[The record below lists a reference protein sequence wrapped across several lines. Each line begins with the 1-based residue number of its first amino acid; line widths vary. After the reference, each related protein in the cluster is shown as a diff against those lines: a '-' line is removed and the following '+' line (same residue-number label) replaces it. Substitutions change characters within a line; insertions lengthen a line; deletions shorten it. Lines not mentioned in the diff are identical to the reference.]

1 MPLKMHLNPR
11 DVKVLIELEA
21 HLSSLFF
28 LGVQESTEINSSE
41 YEINCCNLVYT
52 NTQTRQ
58 VQVILKLGIV

>member
-1 MPLKMHLNPR
+1 MPFNMHLNPR
-11 DVKVLIELEA
+11 GVKVLIELEA
-21 HLSSLFF
+21 CLSSLFF

-41 YEINCCNLVYT
+41 CEINCCNLVYT